1 MRFAHPEMLWL
12 LVLFPPALIAFFWW
26 SQRKSQG
33 LMARFIEA
41 RLLPGLLAGVSPLR
55 RKIRLGSLVLAVV
68 CLILALAHPQWGFVW
83 EEVKQRGLDIVVAVD
98 VSKSMLA
105 EDLAPNRLARAK
117 LAAMDLVKQART
129 DRVGLVAFA
138 GSAFLVC
145 PLTIDEAAF
154 RQSLETLNTNTI
166 SQGGTALAEA
176 IQTALKAFQQ
186 EDNHKVLVMLT
197 DGEDHDSGALEAAQ
211 KAAEAGLQIFT
222 VGIGS
227 ADGGLLRLRQP
238 NGTVDYVRDREGNVV
253 KSRLNEALL
262 RDIAGATERG
272 FYLPLR
278 GGTTMETLYEKGLAP
293 LPKSES
299 GEKLVKRYHERFHWP
314 LAAAILLLMGE
325 MFFPER
331 KRLPRPKSP
340 APAGQPAGSVA
351 VLVAL
356 VLGVACSPA
365 AASPSSALRDYQAG
379 RYDQS
384 LKEYQDLIRKR
395 PDDPRLRFNAGAAAY
410 RDRQFNEAAQHFGEA
425 LTAPDLELQ
434 GKAYYN
440 RGNARYWL
448 GEKLDDPAKKTE
460 LWQEALRDYESS
472 LKLNPAD
479 ADAKHNQ
486 EYVKRRLEELK
497 QQPPPQKQQQKQDQS
512 EQKEDQNQPQQAQN
526 QQQQQQQ
533 QQAQQSEREQAQQQ
547 QQQEQA
553 QQPQSEQAQQ
563 QQQQQQDAQ
572 SAAQREQ
579 ERQQQSAE
587 EKQQQQAQ
595 QAAGQPDAQQPEGEQ
610 EAAAPGQMTPQ
621 QARQLLD
628 AQKADEQML
637 PIPQQG
643 KSSRGERPFR
653 DW

>member
-1 MRFAHPEMLWL
+1 MRFANPEMLWL
-12 LVLFPPALIAFFWW
+12 LVLFPPAMIAFFWW

-41 RLLPGLLAGVSPLR
+41 RLLAGLLAGVSPLR
-55 RKIRLGSLVLAVV
+55 RKIRLGSLVIAVGF
-68 CLILALAHPQWGFVW
+68 LLLALARPQWGFVW

-105 EDLAPNRLARAK
+105 EDIAPNRLARAK

-145 PLTIDEAAF
+145 PLTIDDAAF
-154 RQSLETLNTNTI
+154 RQSLETLHTNTI

-186 EDNHKVLVMLT
+186 ADNHKVLVMLT
-197 DGEDHDSGALEAAQ
+197 DGEDHDSGALEAAKQ
-211 KAAEAGLQIFT
+211 AAEAGLQIFT

-227 ADGGLLRLRQP
+227 ADGELLRLRQP
-238 NGTVDYVRDREGNVV
+238 NGTVDYVRDPEGNVV

-262 RDIAGATERG
+262 RDLAGATERG

-293 LPKSES
+293 LPKSDS

-340 APAGQPAGSVA
+340 PPAGQPAGSVA
-351 VLVAL
+351 LRVAL
-356 VLGVACSPA
+356 VLGVAGSPA

-395 PDDPRLRFNAGAAAY
+395 PDDPRLRFNAGVAAY
-410 RDRQFNEAAQHFGEA
+410 RDRQFDEAARHFGEA
-425 LTAPDLELQ
+425 LTSPDLELQ

-460 LWQEALRDYESS
+460 LWQEALRDFESS
-472 LKLNPAD
+472 LKLHPGD

-486 EYVKRRLEELK
+486 EYVKRRLEELQ
-497 QQPPPQKQQQKQDQS
+497 QQPPPQQQQQQQQPKQDQS
-512 EQKEDQNQPQQAQN
+512 DPKQDQNQQQQAQN
-526 QQQQQQQ
+526 EQPQQQQ
-533 QQAQQSEREQAQQQ
+533 QQAQQSEREQTQ

-553 QQPQSEQAQQ
+553 QQPQAEQAQQ
-563 QQQQQQDAQ
+563 QQQDAK
-572 SAAQREQ
+572 SAEQ
-579 ERQQQSAE
+579 PEPERQQQAAE

-595 QAAGQPDAQQPEGEQ
+595 PAAGQPDAQPPEGEE

-643 KSSRGERPFR
+643 KSSRSERPFR